1 MSKEPYI
8 GNPIS
13 KWVEHNFAIAFNP
26 FFGSKNLAIGVGFRS
41 VL

>member
-1 MSKEPYI
+1 MREEPYI

-26 FFGSKNLAIGVGFRS
+26 FFGSKKSGLEVGFFN
-41 VL
+41 